1 MIQIRNKSACTSA
14 HSVQQKELS
23 CFIPHCH
30 DINGCCQI
38 CSVTSQVSEPA
49 QLLCGAQWNK
59 DEDANSSGSE
69 FMLECIVIQSPGK

>member
-1 MIQIRNKSACTSA
+1 MIQIRYKSACTSA
-14 HSVQQKELS
+14 HSVQQKQLS

-59 DEDANSSGSE
+59 DQDANSSGSK